1 MCSIVGLEGE
11 FNDKILINLLKL
23 TKNRGPDSTGLFL
36 DDELFLDINLND
48 FTTNNNHKIALGHNL
63 LSIFNLGEL
72 EDNYQPLT
80 NGKLTI
86 DFNGEIY
93 HFNSLVNYVNKV
105 YEKTT
110 ILTDSYLILKL
121 IEYFYSKNSDLLESV
136 QETNRL
142 LDGDYSFAVY
152 DGENLAIAR
161 DPLGVK
167 PLFYGKTDKFNAFSS
182 SKYSLKQ
189 LNIEDIKRLKPG
201 EILYNWKVISNLDK
215 IANKQIQVTGDI
227 TKQLESKLKLAT
239 LKRVLNLDE
248 IAVIF
253 SGGVDSAIL
262 TLLLKKISENKNLKI
277 TLYTVGKENSKDI
290 IASKKLAKWFKLP
303 LKTIEITPEIIKE
316 NLEEVVKLIGENN
329 LMKIGV
335 GMTIYLSCKKI
346 HEDGLKVA
354 ISGQGADELFAGY
367 NRYLKSFKTGKLS
380 EELRYD
386 IDNMYHVNLERD
398 DAVSMANGVELRL
411 PFLDKNLVEF
421 ALNIPVE
428 YKIANEEDKL
438 RKNILRNLGSNL
450 GLPDEFAYRP
460 KKAAQ
465 YGTGI
470 DKILRKKVLK
480 EVDIDKI
487 LE

>member
-1 MCSIVGLEGE
+1 
-11 FNDKILINLLKL
+11 
-23 TKNRGPDSTGLFL
+23 
-36 DDELFLDINLND
+36 
-48 FTTNNNHKIALGHNL
+48 
-63 LSIFNLGEL
+63 
-72 EDNYQPLT
+72 
-80 NGKLTI
+80 
-86 DFNGEIY
+86 
-93 HFNSLVNYVNKV
+93 
-105 YEKTT
+105 
-110 ILTDSYLILKL
+110 
-121 IEYFYSKNSDLLESV
+121 
-136 QETNRL
+136 
-142 LDGDYSFAVY
+142 
-152 DGENLAIAR
+152 
-161 DPLGVK
+161 
-167 PLFYGKTDKFNAFSS
+167 
-182 SKYSLKQ
+182 
-189 LNIEDIKRLKPG
+189 
-201 EILYNWKVISNLDK
+201 
-215 IANKQIQVTGDI
+215 
-227 TKQLESKLKLAT
+227 
-239 LKRVLNLDE
+239 
-248 IAVIF
+248 
-253 SGGVDSAIL
+253 
-262 TLLLKKISENKNLKI
+262 
-277 TLYTVGKENSKDI
+277 
-290 IASKKLAKWFKLP
+290 
-303 LKTIEITPEIIKE
+303 
-316 NLEEVVKLIGENN
+316 
-329 LMKIGV
+329 MKIGV

-428 YKIANEEDKL
+428 YKIANEEDTL

-470 DKILRKKVLK
+470 DKILRKKVLQ